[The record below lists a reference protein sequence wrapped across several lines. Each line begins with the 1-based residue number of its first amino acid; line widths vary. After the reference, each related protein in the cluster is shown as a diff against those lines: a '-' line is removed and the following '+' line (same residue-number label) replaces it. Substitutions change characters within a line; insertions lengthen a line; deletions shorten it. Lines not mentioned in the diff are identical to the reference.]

1 MLEAIRLLGCL
12 LLIFGLYPS
21 RDYMISTGICYPLR
35 DIHIAGN
42 GVWGSPL
49 TPVVMPKQP
58 LHKQINRPEQFE
70 EAAARIGVRAQC
82 CPIGNERFHASL
94 RLLPLNGVG
103 LIAVR
108 AAPIRV
114 LIEPPHDFF
123 GLTIPLDR
131 PFVAQDRGIS
141 RSFDQHEAHLFDCEE
156 EFDLHA
162 VNGCGAFG
170 ATFKVIPL
178 LNYARRLNQ
187 SESPLTVE
195 PCLSLSAPAGID
207 LQRALAKVW
216 SEFESSR
223 GVESAFAKE
232 ELEDELIAAFV
243 LAADSHHD
251 GNGHRDRMGPRYF
264 NRAEDYLL
272 DNLDKA
278 VTRDKLAEYT
288 GVSIRTL
295 SRAFLKKYGI
305 GPIGF
310 LKQRRLD
317 AAYRALTGAKPGS
330 CSVTEVA
337 VRYGFNHLGKFAVEY
352 RRTFGES
359 PSVSLTH

>member
-1 MLEAIRLLGCL
+1 MNA
-12 LLIFGLYPS
+12 
-21 RDYMISTGICYPLR
+21 
-35 DIHIAGN
+35 
-42 GVWGSPL
+42 
-49 TPVVMPKQP
+49 
-58 LHKQINRPEQFE
+58 
-70 EAAARIGVRAQC
+70 
-82 CPIGNERFHASL
+82 
-94 RLLPLNGVG
+94 VG
-103 LIAVR
+103 LISIR

-114 LIEPPHDFF
+114 SIEPPHEFV
-123 GLTIPLDR
+123 GLTVPLDR
-131 PFVAQDRGIS
+131 PFMARDRGIS
-141 RSFDQHEAHLFDCEE
+141 RVFDRNQAHLFDCKEI
-156 EFDLHA
+156 FDFQA
-162 VNGCGAFG
+162 KNGCGVLG
-170 ATFKVIPL
+170 ANFKITPL

-187 SESPLTVE
+187 SESLLTVE
-195 PCLSLSAPAGID
+195 PCLSLHAPAGIN

-216 SEFESSR
+216 SEIEST
-223 GVESAFAKE
+223 GGAESALAEE
-232 ELEDELIAAFV
+232 ELEDELIAAFI
-243 LAADSHHD
+243 LAADFRHD
-251 GNGHRDRMGPRYF
+251 GTGRRNGVAPHYL
-264 NRAEDYLL
+264 NLAEEYLL
-272 DNLDKA
+272 ANLDKA

-317 AAYRALTGAKPGS
+317 AAYRALTGAEPGS